1 MNTQKQ
7 IVLMVALMFLLVGGC
22 AAYTAI
28 ELPVRAPDQAQ
39 WTEDQSLERGALLF
53 ANNCRTCHG
62 NRGEGGVG
70 PQLLNA
76 EASQFQDQD
85 PLKLAANR
93 TLLRRTLS
101 CGRAGTLMP
110 AWLNS
115 NGGALNAIQIEHIVN
130 FLTSPI
136 EVTDEGDATS
146 KWWDEAEEFAHNLN
160 GEVAVLVGGD
170 TLVGLASSHGI
181 GAKELAE
188 FNGIA
193 DVSARLKK
201 GTELKIPSIN
211 ESKGYTY
218 TVYKDNE
225 TIAKVA
231 ESQYVGARILA
242 ELNNIDYSFSEKRGV
257 ATMHLKTAEGA
268 DVAGLFPGT
277 TLAFP
282 EGATYTVN
290 AGDTLASIAE
300 THGLTTSAIV
310 SLNRGILG
318 SLADDDEIPFE
329 RRLALPK
336 QVAVVQ
342 AGQTLSVIA
351 KLHDIEIAD
360 LAAENALAED
370 AVVAAGTELKLP
382 ADAQYVV
389 QAGDTWALVATEHG
403 TTAADLAGKNS
414 LTQNDRLSPEVV
426 LTMPKIDAYVVQGDS
441 LADLAQGYG
450 NVSADSIAAKNGIEA
465 NSILAVGTS
474 LHLPDDAFGTAP
486 GDAKNPGTACVQYAV
501 SNNVFQFIQ
510 TGESPGAEPNP
521 PSDFSQNVTILATQ
535 TVPEFDWTIDA
546 DGTKSEP
553 NKGAVKVAP
562 GTAVTFENVAGLH
575 TITVNGTADKP
586 DIGPAVGDKRTLTF
600 ADPGTYKLTCDYHP
614 AMLAW
619 LFVEAVTP

>member
-85 PLKLAANR
+85 PLKLAGNR

-136 EVTDEGDATS
+136 EVTDQGDATS

-160 GEVAVLVGGD
+160 GAVAVLVGGD
-170 TLVGLASSHGI
+170 TLVGLAASHGI

-193 DVSARLKK
+193 DVNARIKK
-201 GTELKIPSIN
+201 GTEIKIPSIN

-225 TIAKVA
+225 TIAKIA
-231 ESQYVGARILA
+231 DSQYVGARILA

-257 ATMHLKTAEGA
+257 ATMHLKTADGA

-282 EGATYTVN
+282 EGATYTVK
-290 AGDTLASIAE
+290 AADTIASIAE
-300 THGLTTSAIV
+300 KHGLSTSAIV

-318 SLADDDEIPFE
+318 GLADDDEIPFE
-329 RRLALPK
+329 RRLELPK
-336 QVAVVQ
+336 QVAVLQ
-342 AGQTLSVIA
+342 PGQTLGTIA
-351 KLHDIEIAD
+351 QLHDIPLAD

-370 AVVAAGTELKLP
+370 AVVAPGTELKLP
-382 ADAQYVV
+382 ADAMYVV
-389 QAGDTWALVATEHG
+389 QAGDTWALIATEHA
-403 TTAADLAGKNS
+403 TTPADLVAARS
-414 LTQNDRLSPEVV
+414 TLTGQ
-426 LTMPKIDAYVVQGDS
+426 
-441 LADLAQGYG
+441 
-450 NVSADSIAAKNGIEA
+450 
-465 NSILAVGTS
+465 
-474 LHLPDDAFGTAP
+474 H
-486 GDAKNPGTACVQYAV
+486 
-501 SNNVFQFIQ
+501 
-510 TGESPGAEPNP
+510 
-521 PSDFSQNVTILATQ
+521 LATY
-535 TVPEFDWTIDA
+535 
-546 DGTKSEP
+546 
-553 NKGAVKVAP
+553 
-562 GTAVTFENVAGLH
+562 VTRG
-575 TITVNGTADKP
+575 
-586 DIGPAVGDKRTLTF
+586 
-600 ADPGTYKLTCDYHP
+600 
-614 AMLAW
+614 
-619 LFVEAVTP
+619 